1 MAELHELYSI
11 ASKLKDQ
18 NQNEE
23 AINKLVEILEI
34 DESFVLAHLALSV
47 VYGRVGRHQEAVQHG
62 QRACESDPRDAFNFT
77 ALSVTCQRAS
87 QAVDNAADNQ
97 RYVQAAE
104 EAMAQAHQLQ
114 GGM

>member
-1 MAELHELYSI
+1 MAELHELYST

-23 AINKLVEILEI
+23 AISKLLEILEI

-47 VYGRVGRHQEAVQHG
+47 IYGRVGRHQEAVQHG
-62 QRACESDPRDAFNFT
+62 QRACELDPSDAFNFT

-97 RYVQAAE
+97 RYIQAAE
-104 EAMAQAHQLQ
+104 QAMAQAHQLQ
-114 GGM
+114 GDM